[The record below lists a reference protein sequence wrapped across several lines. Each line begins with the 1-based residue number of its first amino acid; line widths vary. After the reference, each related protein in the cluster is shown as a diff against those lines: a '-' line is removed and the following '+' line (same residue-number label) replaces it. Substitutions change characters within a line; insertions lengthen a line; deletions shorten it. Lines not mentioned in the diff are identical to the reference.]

1 MDKHRKDISG
11 AIGVLIE
18 RHDCEGG
25 MKKGNE
31 EIKAKIGQVLKVF
44 KEEVTVRANKNG
56 SQNVSRLLSGQVSF
70 TEELA

>member
-1 MDKHRKDISG
+1 MDKRRKDISG

-56 SQNVSRLLSGQVSF
+56 S
-70 TEELA
+70 